1 MKELEF
7 NKTRWSKQTR
17 IKFDDMV
24 WKVGSVNF
32 DTGVLVLH
40 RLGQYRVSVHYA
52 DCEIM
57 SE

>member
-7 NKTRWSKQTR
+7 NGTRWRKHTR
-17 IKFDDMV
+17 IKFDELV

-40 RLGQYRVSVHYA
+40 RLGQYQVSVHYA